1 MYKIMIILLLTNMV
15 MMVLDFN
22 EDWREVKQQKKSVL
36 ALMVLAYVVVG
47 FISPML
53 RFYFYIKENR
63 E

>member
-22 EDWREVKQQKKSVL
+22 EIWYEVKQQKKSVL
-36 ALMVLAYVVVG
+36 TIMVLAYIVVG
-47 FISPML
+47 FISPVL
-53 RFYFYIKENR
+53 RFYYYIKENR